1 MEVILL
7 EKVQNLGG
15 LGDKV
20 NVKPGFG
27 RNYLIPSG
35 KAVPA
40 TEDNIK
46 QFEARRAELEKAA
59 NDVLAEANSR
69 KEKLDGCT
77 ITIKALA
84 GEEGKLFGSV
94 GTTAIAE
101 ALSESVGAVEKREVE
116 LPTGPLH
123 EVGEHHVVLN
133 LHSDVK
139 AEITVVVE
147 AEE

>member
-40 TEDNIK
+40 TEENVK
-46 QFEARRAELEKAA
+46 RFEAHRAELEKAA
-59 NDVLAEANSR
+59 SDALAEASSR

-77 ITIKALA
+77 ITIKAHA
-84 GEEGKLFGSV
+84 GEEGKLFGSI

-101 ALSESVGAVEKREVE
+101 VLSESVGAVEKREVE
-116 LPTGPLH
+116 LPTGPLR

>member
-7 EKVQNLGG
+7 EKVQNLGS
-15 LGDKV
+15 LGDTV
-20 NVKPGFG
+20 NVKSGYG
-27 RNYLIPSG
+27 RNFLIPSG

-40 TEDNIK
+40 TEENVQK
-46 QFEARRAELEKAA
+46 FEARRAELESVAA
-59 NDVLAEANSR
+59 GALAEANAR

-77 ITIKALA
+77 VTIKAQA

-101 ALSESVGAVEKREVE
+101 VLTETVGMIEKREVE
-116 LPTGPLH
+116 LPTGPLRAI
-123 EVGEHHVVLN
+123 GEHHVVLN
-133 LHSDVK
+133 LHSDVNVS
-139 AEITVVVE
+139 ITVIIE